1 MDDQTKIDERNGT
14 PNSASKGFARGL
26 GTFAHDVLTLADL
39 QAQLFAADMRECRQ
53 RVMAPLLV
61 LFCGVAMS
69 LACFPVALA
78 ALALF
83 LVQVFQTSYAA
94 GFLIAFGAG
103 AVLGILLSAV
113 GWRKVSQRASVLMRS
128 QHELIRNLRWIKEVL
143 DRSRT

>member
-1 MDDQTKIDERNGT
+1 M
-14 PNSASKGFARGL
+14 
-26 GTFAHDVLTLADL
+26 GTFAHDALTLAEL
-39 QAQLFAADMRECRQ
+39 QARLCAADMRECRQ

-78 ALALF
+78 ALALIV
-83 LVQVFQTSYAA
+83 VQAFQTSYAG
-94 GFLIAFGAG
+94 GFLIACCAG
-103 AVLGILLSAV
+103 AAIGILLCLV
-113 GWRKVSQRASVLMRS
+113 GWRKVSQRASVLKRS